1 MNAQQKKTAEDF
13 FKAIIS
19 LKDMDECA
27 DFFSDMCTS
36 KEVLSIAQRYTVA
49 KMLKERRV
57 YSEIVKE
64 TGASTATVSRV
75 KRVLSDGTGAVSN
88 LIERNSD

>member
-1 MNAQQKKTAEDF
+1 MNERDKKTAEDF
-13 FKAIIS
+13 FEAILN
-19 LKDMDECA
+19 LKNMDECA
-27 DFFSDMCTS
+27 DFFSDMCTT

-75 KRVLSDGTGAVSN
+75 KRVLNDGTGATSL
-88 LIERNSD
+88 LIERSKD

>member
-1 MNAQQKKTAEDF
+1 MNAHDKESIQNFYKAVLCLED
-13 FKAIIS
+13 
-19 LKDMDECA
+19 LNECA
-27 DFFSDMCTS
+27 DFFNDMCTP
-36 KEVLSIAQRYTVA
+36 KELISIAQRYTVA

-75 KRVLSDGTGAVSN
+75 KRMVSDGTGTVSK
-88 LIERNSD
+88 LLERTSR